1 MFGLALTAA
10 EIALREKQRA
20 YKKREYNKYIAI
32 YRQTNAQYN
41 LGIPDSTLHNSADR
55 YADLNAKRAY
65 PTISGVVSAMF
76 NKKNIWKTITNI
88 LGAIVGVVLSIFP
101 PTAVA
106 GWVMV
111 AGVVSSIIGG
121 VTALTLQVLEIKS
134 TQMLEFRSKQISSLG
149 KGTHL
154 QQEHLKAMNQQITDL
169 LIYNPYA
176 MLPEGEL
183 YKKDRAGSIGYQAG
197 LEAPNPMRAINGQYK
212 ENALAKQ
219 ITNTAHTSLPG
230 NKDYNP
236 NPLPFPTQDFKENA
250 KFVKEGIMADVKA
263 HATQIQKG
271 FSILA
276 ENYFCFDDESTFKY
290 HFDRNIRERVNP
302 RILRFNCYSFIEQN
316 KYYSKGERL
325 PRFYHQPLPSQL
337 KYKGLPKFDDAPL
350 VFVSSIK
357 YDMGQ
362 DVLSAT
368 RIDVTRYEGDMTSP
382 EKIGDSWD
390 FKKMFEIAQALKD
403 FNFWKYNGWFHKNKI
418 KLYYDRFRSIPNE
431 FGEFIFY
438 KERYEKAVENA
449 RITMQWRLK
458 EYFNTYY
465 AMLFLL
471 GTSGEVLRSIYA
483 LKAEVEKIL
492 QGQSPST
499 KEISV
504 VEGEWYAILVAKVKK
519 DKIKNDVT
527 SGIQC
532 DKIENFGK
540 GTDAKSANL
549 YQNSQNLHSNTAN
562 LNHTQNPQEAETTQS
577 GRIFEIESWLLSEP
591 TRSLLNINDAVGER
605 RIADSSQKDNAE
617 TAKTSPTDKITLQEL
632 RDLKQS
638 TLDLYNP
645 PKIPLWDYYD
655 IEIMSV
661 TSNAKDV
668 PSVAESAKKKFD
680 IKGDDFVLFGINEPM
695 LESYDFE
702 LEKMPKQW
710 QEANTL
716 LYSFVTYQ
724 AQKKSL

>member
-32 YRQTNAQYN
+32 YRQTNTQYN

-88 LGAIVGVVLSIFP
+88 LGAIVGIVLSIFP

-212 ENALAKQ
+212 ENALSKQ
-219 ITNTAHTSLPG
+219 ITNTAHTNLAG

-290 HFDRNIRERVNP
+290 HFDRNMKERVNP

-357 YDMGQ
+357 YDMGELVLKVK
-362 DVLSAT
+362 DVQVQSIGGPYPVTCAEFVTLSQ
-368 RIDVTRYEGDMTSP
+368 ILV
-382 EKIGDSWD
+382 D
-390 FKKMFEIAQALKD
+390 FKIHYWAIYEIYDEYLRYYAFFHHEIDYYKAKAQAF
-403 FNFWKYNGWFHKNKI
+403 FNRE
-418 KLYYDRFRSIPNE
+418 LR
-431 FGEFIFY
+431 
-438 KERYEKAVENA
+438 
-449 RITMQWRLK
+449 
-458 EYFNTYY
+458 
-465 AMLFLL
+465 MLFML

-483 LKAEVEKIL
+483 LKAEVSSIL
-492 QGQSPST
+492 KGNAPST
-499 KEISV
+499 KEIPV
-504 VEGEWYAILVAKVKK
+504 VDGEWYAILVAKVKK
-519 DKIKNDVT
+519 DKVLDDVT
-527 SGIQC
+527 LGNHLRDCKDFKETADLMSSSPL
-532 DKIENFGK
+532 
-540 GTDAKSANL
+540 KSL
-549 YQNSQNLHSNTAN
+549 QNSQSNTALVRSTSPNLQN
-562 LNHTQNPQEAETTQS
+562 LNHSDKSAQPPQDSKILQDSQQTQAIHKGEVFASDFKGCEALSARSYLS
-577 GRIFEIESWLLSEP
+577 GSAEAREAN
-591 TRSLLNINDAVGER
+591 SLK
-605 RIADSSQKDNAE
+605 S
-617 TAKTSPTDKITLQEL
+617 TAKTSPTRDKITLQEL
-632 RDLKQS
+632 RKLKQS

-655 IEIMSV
+655 IEIVSV
-661 TSNAKDV
+661 THAKAV

-680 IKGDDFVLFGINEPM
+680 IKDDDFVLFGINEPM
-695 LESYDFE
+695 LETYDFE
-702 LEKMPKQW
+702 LEKTPKQW

-716 LYSFVTYQ
+716 LYSLVTYQ
-724 AQKKSL
+724 AQKKFL

>member
-32 YRQTNAQYN
+32 YRQTNTQYN
-41 LGIPDSTLHNSADR
+41 LGIPDNILHNSADR

-88 LGAIVGVVLSIFP
+88 LGAIVGIVLSIFP

-154 QQEHLKAMNQQITDL
+154 QKEHLQAMNQQITDL

-212 ENALAKQ
+212 ENALSKQ
-219 ITNTAHTSLPG
+219 ITNTAHTNLAG

-236 NPLPFPTQDFKENA
+236 NPLPFPTQNFKENA

-290 HFDRNIRERVNP
+290 HFDRNMKERINP

-357 YDMGQ
+357 YDMGELVLKVK
-362 DVLSAT
+362 DVKVLPMFHHGQLVDCAEFVTLSQ
-368 RIDVTRYEGDMTSP
+368 ILV
-382 EKIGDSWD
+382 D
-390 FKKMFEIAQALKD
+390 FKMHYWAIYEIYDEYLRYYAFFHHEIDYYKAKAQAF
-403 FNFWKYNGWFHKNKI
+403 FNRE
-418 KLYYDRFRSIPNE
+418 LR
-431 FGEFIFY
+431 
-438 KERYEKAVENA
+438 
-449 RITMQWRLK
+449 
-458 EYFNTYY
+458 
-465 AMLFLL
+465 MLFML

-483 LKAEVEKIL
+483 RKDEVGKIL

-499 KEISV
+499 KEIPV

-519 DKIKNDVT
+519 DKVLDDVT
-527 SGIQC
+527 LGNHLRDCKDFKETADLMSSSPL
-532 DKIENFGK
+532 
-540 GTDAKSANL
+540 KSL
-549 YQNSQNLHSNTAN
+549 QNSQSNTAN
-562 LNHTQNPQEAETTQS
+562 LNHTQNPQETQTTQS
-577 GRIFEIESWLLSEP
+577 GSIFEIESGLSSEP

-605 RIADSSQKDNAE
+605 RIADSIQKDNAD
-617 TAKTSPTDKITLQEL
+617 SKITLQEL
-632 RDLKQS
+632 RKLKQS

-661 TSNAKDV
+661 TSNAKAV

-680 IKGDDFVLFGINEPM
+680 IKDDDFVLFGINEPM
-695 LESYDFE
+695 LETYDFE
-702 LEKMPKQW
+702 LEKTPKQW

-716 LYSFVTYQ
+716 LYSLVTYQ
-724 AQKKSL
+724 AQKSL

>member
-1 MFGLALTAA
+1 MFGLALAAA
-10 EIALREKQRA
+10 EIALRKKQQA

-41 LGIPDSTLHNSADR
+41 LGIPDSILHNSADR

-88 LGAIVGVVLSIFP
+88 LGAIVGIVLSIFP

-106 GWVMV
+106 GWGMV

-212 ENALAKQ
+212 ENALSKQ

-236 NPLPFPTQDFKENA
+236 NPLPFPTQNFKENA

-276 ENYFCFDDESTFKY
+276 ENYFCFDDESTFKS
-290 HFDRNIRERVNP
+290 HFDRNITERVNP

-357 YDMGQ
+357 YDMGELVLKVK
-362 DVLSAT
+362 DVQVQP
-368 RIDVTRYEGDMTSP
+368 IGGPCPVTCAEFVTLNQ
-382 EKIGDSWD
+382 ILVD
-390 FKKMFEIAQALKD
+390 FKMFFWAMCEIYDEYLRYFAFLHHEIDYYKAKAQAF
-403 FNFWKYNGWFHKNKI
+403 FNRE
-418 KLYYDRFRSIPNE
+418 LR
-431 FGEFIFY
+431 
-438 KERYEKAVENA
+438 
-449 RITMQWRLK
+449 
-458 EYFNTYY
+458 
-465 AMLFLL
+465 MLFML

-483 LKAEVEKIL
+483 LKAEVSSIL
-492 QGQSPST
+492 KGNAPST
-499 KEISV
+499 KEIPV
-504 VEGEWYAILVAKVKK
+504 VDDGEWYAILVAKVKK
-519 DKIKNDVT
+519 DKVLDDVT
-527 SGIQC
+527 LGNHLRDCKDFKGCEALSARSYLSGSA
-532 DKIENFGK
+532 EAREANSL
-540 GTDAKSANL
+540 KS
-549 YQNSQNLHSNTAN
+549 
-562 LNHTQNPQEAETTQS
+562 
-577 GRIFEIESWLLSEP
+577 
-591 TRSLLNINDAVGER
+591 
-605 RIADSSQKDNAE
+605 
-617 TAKTSPTDKITLQEL
+617 TAKTSPTRDKITLQEL
-632 RDLKQS
+632 RKLKQA

-645 PKIPLWDYYD
+645 PKIPLWEYYD
-655 IEIMSV
+655 VEILSV

-680 IKGDDFVLFGINEPM
+680 IKGDDFMLFGINEPM
-695 LESYDFE
+695 LEAYEFE
-702 LEKMPKQW
+702 LEKMPEQW

-716 LYSFVTYQ
+716 LYSLVTYLTQ
-724 AQKKSL
+724 KSL

>member
-1 MFGLALTAA
+1 MFGLALGAA

-32 YRQTNAQYN
+32 YRQTNTQYN
-41 LGIPDSTLHNSADR
+41 LGIPDNILHNSADR
-55 YADLNAKRAY
+55 YATLNAKRAY

-88 LGAIVGVVLSIFP
+88 LGAIVGIVLSIFP

-106 GWVMV
+106 GWGMV
-111 AGVVSSIIGG
+111 VGVVSSIIGG

-134 TQMLEFRSKQISSLG
+134 AQMLEFRSKQISSLG

-169 LIYNPYA
+169 LIHNPYA
-176 MLPEGEL
+176 MFPEGEL

-212 ENALAKQ
+212 ENALSKQ
-219 ITNTAHTSLPG
+219 ITNTAHTNLAG

-236 NPLPFPTQDFKENA
+236 NPLPFPTQNFKENA

-263 HATQIQKG
+263 QATQIQKG

-290 HFDRNIRERVNP
+290 HFDRNMKERINP

-325 PRFYHQPLPSQL
+325 PKFYFQPLPSQL

-368 RIDVTRYEGDMTSP
+368 RIDVDYFG
-382 EKIGDSWD
+382 GDSWD

-403 FNFWKYNGWFHKNKI
+403 INFWKYNGWFHKNKI
-418 KLYYDRFRSIPNE
+418 EIYYRNFTTELEYEN
-431 FGEFIFY
+431 IFH

-449 RITMQWRLK
+449 KITMQWRIK

-465 AMLFLL
+465 AMLFML

-483 LKAEVEKIL
+483 LKAEVSSIL
-492 QGQSPST
+492 KGNAPST

-504 VEGEWYAILVAKVKK
+504 VDGEWYAILVAKVKK
-519 DKIKNDVT
+519 DKINNDLT
-527 SGIQC
+527 SG
-532 DKIENFGK
+532 NH
-540 GTDAKSANL
+540 SAD
-549 YQNSQNLHSNTAN
+549 
-562 LNHTQNPQEAETTQS
+562 LNHSGENLETQSTSSESENLETHKGEVFASDFKGCVALSAETSHKGCRT
-577 GRIFEIESWLLSEP
+577 LV
-591 TRSLLNINDAVGER
+591 RSTSPNLQNEKQISLK
-605 RIADSSQKDNAE
+605 S
-617 TAKTSPTDKITLQEL
+617 TAKTSPTRDKITLQEL
-632 RDLKQS
+632 RDLKQA

-680 IKGDDFVLFGINEPM
+680 IKDDDFVLFGINEPM

-702 LEKMPKQW
+702 LEKTPKQW

-724 AQKKSL
+724 AQKKIL

>member
-10 EIALREKQRA
+10 EIALRKKQRA

-32 YRQTNAQYN
+32 YRQTNTQYN
-41 LGIPDSTLHNSADR
+41 LGIPDNILHNSADR

-88 LGAIVGVVLSIFP
+88 LGAIVGIVLSIFP

-212 ENALAKQ
+212 ENALSKQ
-219 ITNTAHTSLPG
+219 ITNTAHTNLAG

-236 NPLPFPTQDFKENA
+236 SPLPFPTQDFKENA

-290 HFDRNIRERVNP
+290 HFDRNMKERINP

-357 YDMGQ
+357 YGMGQ

-368 RIDVTRYEGDMTSP
+368 RIDITRYEGDMTSP
-382 EKIGDSWD
+382 EKIGDSWG
-390 FKKMFEIAQALKD
+390 FKKMFEIAKALKD
-403 FNFWKYNGWFHKNKI
+403 LNFWKYNGWFHKNRI
-418 KLYYDRFRSIPNE
+418 NLYYDDFTYRGAEE
-431 FGEFIFY
+431 FGEVIFY

-449 RITMQWRLK
+449 KITMQEETK
-458 EYFNTYY
+458 NYFNTYY
-465 AMLFLL
+465 AMLFML

-483 LKAEVEKIL
+483 LKAEVSSIL
-492 QGQSPST
+492 KGNAPST
-499 KEISV
+499 KEIPV
-504 VEGEWYAILVAKVKK
+504 VDGEWYAILVAKVKK
-519 DKIKNDVT
+519 DKVLDDVT
-527 SGIQC
+527 LGNHLRDCKDFKETADLMSSSPL
-532 DKIENFGK
+532 
-540 GTDAKSANL
+540 KSL
-549 YQNSQNLHSNTAN
+549 QNSQSNTAN
-562 LNHTQNPQEAETTQS
+562 LNHTQNPQETQTTQS
-577 GRIFEIESWLLSEP
+577 GSIFEIESGLSSEP

-605 RIADSSQKDNAE
+605 RIADSIQKDNAD
-617 TAKTSPTDKITLQEL
+617 SKITLQEL
-632 RDLKQS
+632 RKLKQS

-680 IKGDDFVLFGINEPM
+680 IKDDDFVFFGINEPM
-695 LESYDFE
+695 LETYDFE
-702 LEKMPKQW
+702 LEKTPKQW

-724 AQKKSL
+724 AQKKFL

>member
-41 LGIPDSTLHNSADR
+41 LGIPDNILHNSADR

-88 LGAIVGVVLSIFP
+88 LGAIVGIVLSIFP

-212 ENALAKQ
+212 ENALSKQ
-219 ITNTAHTSLPG
+219 ITNTAHTNLAG

-290 HFDRNIRERVNP
+290 HFDRNMKERINP

-357 YDMGQ
+357 YDMGELVLKVR
-362 DVLSAT
+362 DVKVLPMIHHGQPVDCAEFVTLSQ
-368 RIDVTRYEGDMTSP
+368 ILV
-382 EKIGDSWD
+382 D
-390 FKKMFEIAQALKD
+390 FKMHYWAMYEIYDEYLRYYAFFHHEIDYYKAKAQAF
-403 FNFWKYNGWFHKNKI
+403 FNRE
-418 KLYYDRFRSIPNE
+418 LR
-431 FGEFIFY
+431 
-438 KERYEKAVENA
+438 
-449 RITMQWRLK
+449 
-458 EYFNTYY
+458 
-465 AMLFLL
+465 MLFML

-483 LKAEVEKIL
+483 LKAEVSSIL
-492 QGQSPST
+492 KGNAPST

-504 VEGEWYAILVAKVKK
+504 VDGEWYAILVAKVKK
-519 DKIKNDVT
+519 DKVLDDVT
-527 SGIQC
+527 SGNHLRDC
-532 DKIENFGK
+532 KDFKE
-540 GTDAKSANL
+540 TADLMSSSPLKSL
-549 YQNSQNLHSNTAN
+549 QNSQSNTAN
-562 LNHTQNPQEAETTQS
+562 LNHSDKSAQPPQDSKILQDSQQTQAIHKGEVFARDFKGCEALSARSYLS
-577 GRIFEIESWLLSEP
+577 GSAEAREAN
-591 TRSLLNINDAVGER
+591 SLK
-605 RIADSSQKDNAE
+605 S
-617 TAKTSPTDKITLQEL
+617 TAKTSPTRDKITLQEL
-632 RDLKQS
+632 RKLKQA

-702 LEKMPKQW
+702 LEKTPKQW

-724 AQKKSL
+724 AQKKIL

>member
-1 MFGLALTAA
+1 MFGLALGAA
-10 EIALREKQRA
+10 EAILREKQRA

-32 YRQTNAQYN
+32 YRQTNTQYN
-41 LGIPDSTLHNSADR
+41 LGIPDNILHNSADR

-76 NKKNIWKTITNI
+76 NSKNIWKTITNI
-88 LGAIVGVVLSIFP
+88 LGAIAGIVLSIFP

-176 MLPEGEL
+176 MFPEGEL
-183 YKKDRAGSIGYQAG
+183 YKQDRAGSIGYQAG
-197 LEAPNPMRAINGQYK
+197 LEAPNPMRAINGVHST
-212 ENALAKQ
+212 NALAKQ
-219 ITNTAHTSLPG
+219 LTNTAHTSLPG

-276 ENYFCFDDESTFKY
+276 ENYFCFDDESTFKS

-325 PRFYHQPLPSQL
+325 PRFYHQLLPSQL

-368 RIDVTRYEGDMTSP
+368 RVDVDYSVGDMTSP
-382 EKIGDSWD
+382 QKIGDSWA
-390 FKKMFEIAQALKD
+390 FKTMLEISKALKD
-403 FNFWKYNGWFHKNKI
+403 MSYWKYNGWFHKNKI
-418 KLYYDRFRSIPNE
+418 EIYYRNFTTELEYED
-431 FGEFIFY
+431 IFH
-438 KERYEKAVENA
+438 KERYEEAVENA
-449 RITMQWRLK
+449 RITMQERIK
-458 EYFNTYY
+458 NYFNTYY
-465 AMLFLL
+465 AMLFML
-471 GTSGEVLRSIYA
+471 GTSGEVLHSIYA
-483 LKAEVEKIL
+483 LKAEVEQIL
-492 QGQSPST
+492 EGKSPST
-499 KEISV
+499 KEKRV
-504 VEGEWYAILVAKVKK
+504 VDDGEWYAILVAKVKK
-519 DKIKNDVT
+519 DKINNDFT

-549 YQNSQNLHSNTAN
+549 PQNLQSYHSNTAN

-577 GRIFEIESWLLSEP
+577 GRIFEIESGLSSEP

-605 RIADSSQKDNAE
+605 RIADSSQKDNAK
-617 TAKTSPTDKITLQEL
+617 AKTSPTRDKITLQEL
-632 RDLKQS
+632 RALKQA

-655 IEIMSV
+655 VEIMSV
-661 TSNAKDV
+661 TSNAKAV

-680 IKGDDFVLFGINEPM
+680 IKDDDFVLFGINEPM
-695 LESYDFE
+695 LETYDFE
-702 LEKMPKQW
+702 LEKTPKQW

-724 AQKKSL
+724 AQKTQKD

>member
-10 EIALREKQRA
+10 EIALRKKQRA

-32 YRQTNAQYN
+32 YRQTNTQYN

-88 LGAIVGVVLSIFP
+88 LGAIVGIVLSIFP

-111 AGVVSSIIGG
+111 VGVVSSIIGG

-212 ENALAKQ
+212 ENALSKQ
-219 ITNTAHTSLPG
+219 ITNTAHTNLAG

-290 HFDRNIRERVNP
+290 HFDRNMKERVNP

-357 YDMGQ
+357 YDMGELVLKVR
-362 DVLSAT
+362 DVKVLPMFHHGQLVDCAEFVTLSQ
-368 RIDVTRYEGDMTSP
+368 ILV
-382 EKIGDSWD
+382 D
-390 FKKMFEIAQALKD
+390 FKMHYLAIYEIYDEYLHYYAFFHHEIDYYKAKAQAF
-403 FNFWKYNGWFHKNKI
+403 FNRE
-418 KLYYDRFRSIPNE
+418 LR
-431 FGEFIFY
+431 
-438 KERYEKAVENA
+438 
-449 RITMQWRLK
+449 
-458 EYFNTYY
+458 
-465 AMLFLL
+465 MLFML

-483 LKAEVEKIL
+483 LKAEVSSIL
-492 QGQSPST
+492 KGNAPST
-499 KEISV
+499 KEIPV
-504 VEGEWYAILVAKVKK
+504 VDDGEWYAILVAKVKK
-519 DKIKNDVT
+519 DKVLDDVT
-527 SGIQC
+527 LGNHLRDCKDFKETADLMSSSPS
-532 DKIENFGK
+532 
-540 GTDAKSANL
+540 KSL
-549 YQNSQNLHSNTAN
+549 ENSQSNTAN
-562 LNHTQNPQEAETTQS
+562 LNHIDKSAQPAQDSKILQDSQQTQAIHKGEVFVRDFKGCEALSARSYLS
-577 GRIFEIESWLLSEP
+577 GSAEAREAN
-591 TRSLLNINDAVGER
+591 SLK
-605 RIADSSQKDNAE
+605 S
-617 TAKTSPTDKITLQEL
+617 TAKTSPTRDKITLQEL
-632 RDLKQS
+632 RKLKQS

-695 LESYDFE
+695 LETYDFE
-702 LEKMPKQW
+702 LEKTPKQW

-724 AQKKSL
+724 AQKKFP